1 MENEMDELIRLAL
14 NEVQALFAHWE
25 SFYGKPLR
33 LFVWGPTPK

>member
-25 SFYGKPLR
+25 SFYGKPR